1 MDYLLVTL
9 AAGAVSVLTFFC
21 GFGLGT
27 LLMPVFALVAPVE
40 LAVAATA
47 VVHLA
52 NNVFK
57 LLLVGRRADRAV
69 VLAFGIPAV
78 VAALIGAW
86 LLTVLAHAGRPLVEY
101 PLFGRTASITP
112 VKLVMALV
120 IIAFAAIELWP
131 RFEKLEFDRR
141 WMPLGG
147 AISGFFGGLSGHQG
161 ALRSAFLLRARLSKE
176 CFVATGVVIACLVDV
191 ARLGVYGVD
200 RFALPRAGGSAPIE
214 PRLLWLI
221 GAASLAAFAGSA
233 VGMILIR
240 KVTLKGL
247 KVSVALA
254 LIGLGLALG
263 AGIV

>member
-1 MDYLLVTL
+1 MDFLLVTF

-47 VVHLA
+47 IVHLA

-57 LLLVGRRADRAV
+57 LMLVGRRSDRAV
-69 VLAFGIPAV
+69 VLAFGLPAV
-78 VAALIGAW
+78 IAALIGAW
-86 LLTVLAHAGRPLVEY
+86 LLTVLAHSERPMLEY
-101 PLFGRTASITP
+101 PVLGRTAAVTP
-112 VKLVMALV
+112 LKLVMALV

-131 RFEKLEFDRR
+131 RFEKLEFDQR
-141 WMPLGG
+141 WIPLGG
-147 AISGFFGGLSGHQG
+147 AVSGFFGGLSGHQG
-161 ALRSAFLLRARLSKE
+161 ALRSAFLLRAGLSKE
-176 CFVATGVVIACLVDV
+176 SFIASGVVIACLVDV

-200 RFALPRAGGSAPIE
+200 RFAFTRAGGSTPVE
-214 PRLLWLI
+214 PRLMWLI
-221 GAASLAAFAGSA
+221 AAASLAAFAGSVA
-233 VGMILIR
+233 GMILIR

-247 KVSVALA
+247 RVSVALA
-254 LIGLGLALG
+254 LMVLGLTLG